1 MNRFLKNCFP
11 VLIVLLLLTA
21 VPAGCTRGGAPS
33 TTGEVTLVDLANRE
47 VSLDGEVERIV
58 SLSPGNTE
66 IVFALGLGE
75 RVVGVTDYCNYPS
88 EALAKE
94 KVGGFSDPNVEVILT
109 LKPDLV
115 LAGSM
120 HEEVVAQLEERAI
133 PVLVMEPET
142 VSQVY
147 EAIRLIGTAAGVKEK
162 AETVASG
169 LEQQINGVQEKLAVL
184 TDDEKVTV
192 YYELWYDP
200 PMTVG
205 NRTFIHEVITAA
217 GGKNVFADIE
227 DDYPTVSS
235 EAVAEKNPRV
245 ILYPDDHG
253 TAEMVLEQY
262 YARPGWSGIAALKDE
277 RIYRVDSDPFNRP
290 GPRMGQAIQKVAALL
305 YPEIFDS

>member
-21 VPAGCTRGGAPS
+21 VPAGCTREGAPP

-169 LEQQINGVQEKLAVL
+169 LEQQINGVQEKLAAL